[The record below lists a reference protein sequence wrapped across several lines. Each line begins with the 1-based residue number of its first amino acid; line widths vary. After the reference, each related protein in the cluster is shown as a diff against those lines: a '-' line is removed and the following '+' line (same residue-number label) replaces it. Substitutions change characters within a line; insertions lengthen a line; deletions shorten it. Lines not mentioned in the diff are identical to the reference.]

1 MKITR
6 KLIVALAFISVF
18 ASCSNDDSTDPELP
32 ISQEPEPEQPEVVV
46 TPKVEFT
53 DLSISKALLFT
64 DQAITVAI
72 KGNNFNNVEFTYS
85 DNAAITSTK
94 VNDSI
99 YELKSS
105 TSVKSNVTV
114 SLQNG
119 DDVETKSVDVEF
131 VQHGV
136 FQSRI
141 VEGINVDFDGA
152 SRVLELFGEPDRK
165 QASSSGNFVNW
176 LYLDEGIDF
185 AVTSSS
191 STVTSVFINTASRLV
206 NVDGTDSIFRPYP
219 HSINNM
225 FNFSDSERNGINE
238 VVSSLG
244 QPTFTLE
251 RGAPFTFPEGTI
263 GFKRETSPPDAE
275 NNRRGLYEYVYFYNN
290 NPDNALRFSFFAD
303 SIDSY
308 QGEFISSITI
318 F

>member
-1 MKITR
+1 MKIIITR

-18 ASCSNDDSTDPELP
+18 ASCSKDDSA
-32 ISQEPEPEQPEVVV
+32 EPEQPEVVV

-64 DQAITVAI
+64 DQAITVTI

-94 VNDSI
+94 VNDST

-141 VEGINVDFDGA
+141 IEGINVDFDGPA
-152 SRVLELFGEPDRK
+152 RVLELLGEPDRRSTNTIGDFVSWSYFDMGLIFTV
-165 QASSSGNFVNW
+165 SSS
-176 LYLDEGIDF
+176 I
-185 AVTSSS
+185 
-191 STVTSVFINTASRLV
+191 VTSVFINTYNRV
-206 NVDGTDSIFRPYP
+206 GTTRTFSPYP
-219 HSINNM
+219 YLINNTL
-225 FNFSDSERNGINE
+225 NFSDNERNTMDE
-238 VVSSLG
+238 VVSTLG
-244 QPTFTLE
+244 QPIFTLE
-251 RGAPFTFPEGTI
+251 TGAPFTFPEGTS
-263 GFKRETSPPDAE
+263 GFKRERAAPEPE
-275 NNRRGLYEYVYFYNN
+275 NNTRGLYEYVYFYNN
-290 NPDNALRFSFFAD
+290 NSSIILRFGFSAD
-303 SIDSY
+303 SIDGY
-308 QGEFISSITI
+308 QGEFISSINI
-318 F
+318 L